1 MPLSLIGG
9 AAAWSVRAS
18 ILGDVSFLRGIDGDA
33 HNATGTPARWVR
45 PGDHRRRDARTAQ
58 LCEATLACARC
69 DAPIAAGADGL
80 SLTEPLVCPFCDHR
94 APVRDFLS
102 LALPTRPARV
112 VVRISHPG

>member
-1 MPLSLIGG
+1 VSL
-9 AAAWSVRAS
+9 
-18 ILGDVSFLRGIDGDA
+18 LRGIDGFA
-33 HNATGTPARWVR
+33 HNTAGVPTRWIR
-45 PGDHRRRDARTAQ
+45 PDVHRRRDARSVR

-69 DAPIAAGADGL
+69 DAPVAAAEQGL

-102 LALPTRPARV
+102 LAMPTRPTRV

>member
-1 MPLSLIGG
+1 MPVSLIGG
-9 AAAWSVRAS
+9 AAFGAS
-18 ILGDVSFLRGIDGDA
+18 ILGEVSFLRGIDGDA
-33 HNATGTPARWVR
+33 HNTTGTPARWVR
-45 PGDHRRRDARTAQ
+45 PGDHRRRDARAAQ

-80 SLTEPLVCPFCDHR
+80 SLTQPLVCPFCDHR